1 LVSELAANKM
11 LKFFIFMLLPGF
23 ARMSARYEE
32 IENNT
37 TITITVMIP
46 IMSDQVRTDVW
57 VPGEAIVVVD
67 AVAI

>member
-1 LVSELAANKM
+1 
-11 LKFFIFMLLPGF
+11 MLLPGF